1 MRQSRLFVLQDL
13 AEGALIALDPAP
25 SHYLRNV
32 LRVTVATPVTLFN
45 GQGGEHL
52 GHIASISKS
61 AVGVQLRHFSN
72 IDRTSPLT
80 VNLGLCI
87 TKRDAMDTA
96 VQMATELG
104 VSQIQPVLSEHT
116 SVGRQ
121 AAAKRSSH
129 WQQII
134 YSACEQSGLNRPP
147 TLGAVTPLDT
157 WLASATGDLKLV
169 ADPSGRVNLLT
180 LAGTPQS
187 IDLLIGPEGG
197 FAGAE
202 LARAAHQGFIC
213 AGLGPRILRAA
224 HAPAALISLLQARF
238 GDLQPFG

>member
-104 VSQIQPVLSEHT
+104 GQPNTTGFVRTHQRRQT
-116 SVGRQ
+116 GRS
-121 AAAKRSSH
+121 KT
-129 WQQII
+129 QQ
-134 YSACEQSGLNRPP
+134 
-147 TLGAVTPLDT
+147 PL
-157 WLASATGDLKLV
+157 ATGHLQRLRTKWPEPP
-169 ADPSGRVNLLT
+169 AD
-180 LAGTPQS
+180 AGGSDP
-187 IDLLIGPEGG
+187 P
-197 FAGAE
+197 
-202 LARAAHQGFIC
+202 
-213 AGLGPRILRAA
+213 
-224 HAPAALISLLQARF
+224 
-238 GDLQPFG
+238 